1 MKRGHITLPALQFAA
16 AAFFATT
23 ALAETYCVDQDHKVV
38 AAANCDGA
46 STVFT
51 EVEGPAGVAVGRVVP
66 HRTVRVA
73 RDAAPAPHEGHA
85 AGEDEDMESGGF
97 GYVEGRDST
106 TTSKAPRPSG
116 S

>member
-38 AAANCDGA
+38 AATNCDGV
-46 STVFT
+46 SNIFT
-51 EVEGPAGVAVGRVVP
+51 EVDGPDGLAVGSVVP

-73 RDAAPAPHEGHA
+73 RDAAPAPDDGHD
-85 AGEDEDMESGGF
+85 GEDEDLESGGF
-97 GYVEGRDST
+97 GHVEERAG
-106 TTSKAPRPSG
+106 PRPTNG